1 MELAPYAVSSVASRG
16 RLHAEPPPTDRSA
29 YQRDRDRVVHSSAF
43 RKLQYKTQ
51 VFVTREGDFYRTRL
65 THSLE
70 VAQIGRSL
78 SRSLR
83 LDEDL
88 TEALALAHDLGHPP
102 FGHAG
107 ETGLDAALSDFG
119 GFDHNAQSLR
129 VVTLLEHRYAGF
141 DGLNLS
147 WEMLEG
153 LAKHNGPVTAPP
165 AYVAQFNE
173 QFPLDLQRQASAE
186 AQVAAFADDIAYNA
200 HDLDDGLRARLFTL
214 ADIADLPL
222 LDAALAA
229 ARELTSDEQRIRHE
243 MTRRVINWMIHDVIV
258 ESQARLQDL
267 APRDVEAIRDA
278 KAPVILFSEKL
289 AAANAAIKAFLYQRM
304 YRHWRVNRM
313 SHKAQSVIK
322 SLGSLLLAKPEL
334 LPDDWRVQA
343 GDPNSQQAA
352 SVVRDYV
359 AGMTDR
365 YAMQEYG
372 RLTDPS
378 VPS

>member
-1 MELAPYAVSSVASRG
+1 
-16 RLHAEPPPTDRSA
+16 
-29 YQRDRDRVVHSSAF
+29 
-43 RKLQYKTQ
+43 
-51 VFVTREGDFYRTRL
+51 
-65 THSLE
+65 
-70 VAQIGRSL
+70 
-78 SRSLR
+78 
-83 LDEDL
+83 
-88 TEALALAHDLGHPP
+88 
-102 FGHAG
+102 
-107 ETGLDAALSDFG
+107 
-119 GFDHNAQSLR
+119 
-129 VVTLLEHRYAGF
+129 
-141 DGLNLS
+141 
-147 WEMLEG
+147 
-153 LAKHNGPVTAPP
+153 
-165 AYVAQFNE
+165 
-173 QFPLDLQRQASAE
+173 
-186 AQVAAFADDIAYNA
+186 
-200 HDLDDGLRARLFTL
+200 
-214 ADIADLPL
+214 
-222 LDAALAA
+222 
-229 ARELTSDEQRIRHE
+229 